1 MKFEEPE
8 IIELGLAADLTKL
21 EYGLEMERPP
31 SPVPTWDPVSVYLPE
46 TE

>member
-8 IIELGLAADLTKL
+8 IIELGLAADLTQI
-21 EYGLEMERPP
+21 EYGKQMETPP
-31 SPVPTWDPVSVYLPE
+31 SPVPTFDPGSVYIPE